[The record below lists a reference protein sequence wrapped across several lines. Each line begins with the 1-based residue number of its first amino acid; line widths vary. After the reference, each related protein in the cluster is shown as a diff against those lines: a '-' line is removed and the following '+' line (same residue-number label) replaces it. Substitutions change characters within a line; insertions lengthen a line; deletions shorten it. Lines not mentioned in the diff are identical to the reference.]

1 MRASGRQWSA
11 ALVKFVQFV
20 KFVFGHICTD
30 FFASILPKC
39 PTILPQPLRKPPPC
53 VKGAQ
58 TCLVIG
64 EPSGF
69 VIIVPSFSTTGVS
82 SCESRYSSIVC
93 CSVSF
98 AIR

>member
-20 KFVFGHICTD
+20 QFVFV
-30 FFASILPKC
+30 FFCPLPYGAI
-39 PTILPQPLRKPPPC
+39 PFVGI
-53 VKGAQ
+53 AQ

-69 VIIVPSFSTTGVS
+69 VIIVPSLA
-82 SCESRYSSIVC
+82 
-93 CSVSF
+93 F
-98 AIR
+98 AHFRRDSA